1 MFVMKYVISILKLE
15 ITFCFPEHF
24 RIKWEQEF
32 RVTEKR
38 LSGMEPELF
47 FFLLLTFLY
56 TEKKNNF
63 KLSLLKK
70 KYLNLKNETIHNE
83 CMNKCINLS
92 KNELMH
98 YL

>member
-1 MFVMKYVISILKLE
+1 MGTGIPGYGKKL
-15 ITFCFPEHF
+15 C
-24 RIKWEQEF
+24 RN
-32 RVTEKR
+32 V
-38 LSGMEPELF
+38 SGII
-47 FFLLLTFLY
+47 FFLLLTFRY